1 MGSVHS
7 GGTSFSRHQGMEPAG
22 GTMLQTIAQRGV
34 AHLLDKNHDAL
45 IAKLSISCKN
55 ETFLRKFIASRKL
68 DSEPS

>member
-1 MGSVHS
+1 
-7 GGTSFSRHQGMEPAG
+7 MEPAG